1 MVSGLVIM
9 PDSLR
14 LTRSTWS
21 AWSAIERFRCTTP
34 RPPCR
39 AMAMAIRDS
48 VTVSMAADSNGVL
61 TVIRFEIREEVS
73 ASEGMTFVCP
83 GRSSTSS

>member
-1 MVSGLVIM
+1 MVTGLVIM

-21 AWSAIERFRCTTP
+21 AWSLMERLRWITP
-34 RPPCR
+34 MPPWR

-48 VTVSMAADSNGVL
+48 VTVSMAAESSGVC
-61 TVIRFEIREEVS
+61 TVMPRVS
-73 ASEGMTFVCP
+73 A
-83 GRSSTSS
+83 